1 MRLRS
6 KWLSLLLLVAA
17 STTYGQP
24 QLHDLDIRVVL
35 SKNGDA
41 RITETRKMTID
52 GQGTECYIGLGN
64 MGPSTVTDLAVSD
77 ETGRKFENVGAW
89 DINRSRDWKKGRCG
103 IVEKDNGGYELC
115 WGLGDSGERTYI
127 TAYTITGLVR
137 GFTDADALRH
147 VFLDASVSPKP
158 EHAKV
163 TLVGEDTTLVFMPDT
178 CGIWGFRFKGEL
190 WYENGTLF
198 AETTEA
204 MSAEAAI
211 YIMAMF
217 PKGMFMPTNMEDDT
231 FEHKKQLA
239 FEGSDYGDTIDD
251 NAQGNEE
258 LSFKQILQ
266 GLLGIAMIAYC
277 LLGGPKRHLT
287 KLKNWIKR
295 KRHESWVKS
304 IDYCKTIPLGG
315 NLQQANDMLNAYE
328 YTANP
333 DYQRLLSA
341 TVLQLVHQGA
351 FSVKP
356 IMTEKGVLDKRFV
369 INKMP
374 DAVLDSPLAHKM
386 YQIFEEASGDDHVL
400 DPTELS
406 TFIKGDA
413 NKKLVRS
420 FVDILRTRR
429 DASYYNKQKDD
440 VRDVYG
446 FKKFLDDFTLMNE
459 RHMVEVK
466 LWRDYMVWATLYG
479 NAQQVMKDMK
489 AINPE
494 FFEMDALAS
503 QMVDD
508 SVLHAINLSVYSSTD
523 YMIRKIEREAMR
535 SYVSSHSSSSYRS
548 RGGGGH
554 SSWGGGG
561 GGFSGGGGGGGVR

>member
-1 MRLRS
+1 
-6 KWLSLLLLVAA
+6 
-17 STTYGQP
+17 
-24 QLHDLDIRVVL
+24 
-35 SKNGDA
+35 
-41 RITETRKMTID
+41 
-52 GQGTECYIGLGN
+52 
-64 MGPSTVTDLAVSD
+64 
-77 ETGRKFENVGAW
+77 
-89 DINRSRDWKKGRCG
+89 
-103 IVEKDNGGYELC
+103 
-115 WGLGDSGERTYI
+115 
-127 TAYTITGLVR
+127 
-137 GFTDADALRH
+137 
-147 VFLDASVSPKP
+147 
-158 EHAKV
+158 
-163 TLVGEDTTLVFMPDT
+163 
-178 CGIWGFRFKGEL
+178 
-190 WYENGTLF
+190 
-198 AETTEA
+198 
-204 MSAEAAI
+204 
-211 YIMAMF
+211 
-217 PKGMFMPTNMEDDT
+217 
-231 FEHKKQLA
+231 
-239 FEGSDYGDTIDD
+239 
-251 NAQGNEE
+251 
-258 LSFKQILQ
+258 
-266 GLLGIAMIAYC
+266 
-277 LLGGPKRHLT
+277 
-287 KLKNWIKR
+287 
-295 KRHESWVKS
+295 
-304 IDYCKTIPLGG
+304 
-315 NLQQANDMLNAYE
+315 
-328 YTANP
+328 
-333 DYQRLLSA
+333 
-341 TVLQLVHQGA
+341 
-351 FSVKP
+351 
-356 IMTEKGVLDKRFV
+356 MTEKGVLDKRFV

-561 GGFSGGGGGGGVR
+561 GGFSGGGGGGVR